1 MKPTLLPVIAALALT
16 PLAATAD
23 GELEAAK
30 KAVTDY
36 LVAVKDAA
44 PKQPTYDKK
53 GKLAPVG
60 KVDPKKYEAAKKLT
74 APKTLDDLAA
84 LQKRTKDQKHSMAP
98 WAWAQ
103 KDHFIIG
110 YDLGEA
116 RQAPKGAVVVT
127 SKEKYFRV
135 EEGGV
140 DGEPEGDAYLV
151 GPVKGKWL
159 IVDKKT
165 NGDFTDDAIK
175 IGYKGYWDETAA
187 PPKPEPEPEE
197 KEEGEKKE

>member
-1 MKPTLLPVIAALALT
+1 MKPTLLPMIAALAFS
-16 PLAATAD
+16 PAAARAE
-23 GELEAAK
+23 GEVEAAK
-30 KAVTDY
+30 KAVTEY
-36 LVAVKDAA
+36 LEAVKDAA

-60 KVDPKKYEAAKKLT
+60 KVDPKKYEPARKLT
-74 APKTLDDLAA
+74 APRTLDDLAA

-110 YDLGEA
+110 YELGEA
-116 RQAPKGAVVVT
+116 REAPKGAVVVT
-127 SKEKYFRV
+127 TKEKYFRV

-140 DGEPEGDAYLV
+140 DGEAEGDAYLV

-175 IGYKGYWDETAA
+175 IGYKGYWDETKAA
-187 PPKPEPEPEE
+187 PKPEPEEKGQGEE
-197 KEEGEKKE
+197 KE